1 MRNLFTDCSSADF
14 QLSEDNSKSVYTHR
28 RGFHMNI

>member
-1 MRNLFTDCSSADF
+1 MRRVLMKQKSADF
-14 QLSEDNSKSVYTHR
+14 QLSEDNKKSVYTHW